1 MGPPGAGKGTQ
12 SAFVCT
18 EYQIPGISTGEMLRE
33 AVAKKITL
41 GLKAKEYMDQG
52 TLVPDEVVIG
62 LVKDRIQQEDALKG
76 YLLDGF
82 PRTVEQA
89 DALKKMLSELNEA
102 PLDMA
107 LNLAVPPELLVE
119 RLLIRAQKE
128 GRSDDTE
135 EVIRTRIE
143 TYNQKTLPLL
153 DYYRKEGILREVN
166 GTGSLEE
173 VQSKVK
179 ESL

>member
-1 MGPPGAGKGTQ
+1 
-12 SAFVCT
+12 
-18 EYQIPGISTGEMLRE
+18 
-33 AVAKKITL
+33 
-41 GLKAKEYMDQG
+41 
-52 TLVPDEVVIG
+52 
-62 LVKDRIQQEDALKG
+62 
-76 YLLDGF
+76 
-82 PRTVEQA
+82 
-89 DALKKMLSELNEA
+89 
-102 PLDMA
+102 MA